1 MNYQSKHIKGV
12 PYFATSN
19 NVNQVINMLDQLI
32 FDLQAE
38 LTALSNS
45 SLYIGSNVALFPT
58 SGITINKLGIDTS
71 TRKLYSFN
79 GVTWNQVTISAPIN
93 TVAPVISGTLVV
105 GNVLTC
111 STGTWTSDTGIIPPY
126 TYQWY
131 RGATLLVGETN
142 NTYTLVQADAGQ
154 NIKCVVTACDSDG
167 CTNADSNVVYIIDA
181 EAQAHFDRVVADGGT
196 IPLGLTALNEFV
208 VSVKNNYS
216 VASVNTAM
224 WALKPHWGISGIK
237 TASGTGATAG
247 GRATSV
253 LYDICGVNG
262 DFIQTTASAQPL
274 ALVHS
279 GSNYAWLSGVASN
292 YFSTP
297 NAVANQIT
305 GDIDIIVNLTHLNWN
320 PASAEIM
327 IGKRDSGS
335 SNIAYSFFIS
345 NGSTLSFRISSDGN
359 SNLNESGNSTVAVP
373 FAANT
378 NGWVR
383 LTRVASTGV
392 VTFFTSTNP
401 SNTNPSSVAWT
412 QLGATVSTNI
422 YNIFNAAVPLT
433 IGTYNTPTAGVML
446 NAIVFRATISNSIGG
461 SPVVDFNPSSYNRA
475 TSQTSWVSATG
486 ETWTLNTAST
496 NNALKAE
503 IVDQTMIMGNGT
515 SYGMRAPNL
524 NINDTAITSY
534 TVFRKFVN
542 TAGLQAIRE
551 ISDDY
556 VTGPGA
562 LFNINTGTNQ
572 EGHGIRANVGRN
584 ASVFTSTGLGLK
596 LATMVNN
603 IANANES
610 LPYLINNVSQSF
622 ISQTFSNNNTTAMNA
637 TGLNF
642 LARNNAASAW
652 ANVIAIGDIVV
663 KGEDDNTK
671 RTAMYNL
678 LKTLSKI

>member
-1 MNYQSKHIKGV
+1 
-12 PYFATSN
+12 
-19 NVNQVINMLDQLI
+19 
-32 FDLQAE
+32 
-38 LTALSNS
+38 
-45 SLYIGSNVALFPT
+45 
-58 SGITINKLGIDTS
+58 
-71 TRKLYSFN
+71 
-79 GVTWNQVTISAPIN
+79 
-93 TVAPVISGTLVV
+93 
-105 GNVLTC
+105 
-111 STGTWTSDTGIIPPY
+111 
-126 TYQWY
+126 
-131 RGATLLVGETN
+131 LLVGETN

-181 EAQAHFDRVVADGGT
+181 EADAHYNRVIADGGT

-279 GSNYAWLSGVASN
+279 GVNYFWSVVEEGNFINSTTTYATSDFDVEFSVNLQGTVTTQRVVSGNGGGNPWSIRFNGGANSIIIEYYVGGYRSANCLTSLSG
-292 YFSTP
+292 
-297 NAVANQIT
+297 
-305 GDIDIIVNLTHLNWN
+305 LN
-320 PASAEIM
+320 
-327 IGKRDSGS
+327 
-335 SNIAYSFFIS
+335 
-345 NGSTLSFRISSDGN
+345 TFRISR
-359 SNLNESGNSTVAVP
+359 NSTTGAITVIK
-373 FAANT
+373 
-378 NGWVR
+378 NGVSQPVGGTQISGV
-383 LTRVASTGV
+383 LDTSVTSLVVGNFSTGAQGFQGVINWVKLYISGSV
-392 VTFFTSTNP
+392 VRE
-401 SNTNPSSVAWT
+401 
-412 QLGATVSTNI
+412 
-422 YNIFNAAVPLT
+422 
-433 IGTYNTPTAGVML
+433 M
-446 NAIVFRATISNSIGG
+446 
-461 SPVVDFNPSSYNRA
+461 NPSSYNRA

-496 NNALKAE
+496 NNALKAT

-515 SYGMRAPNL
+515 SYGMRAPSL

-542 TAGLQAIRE
+542 TVGGQIICELG
-551 ISDDY
+551 
-556 VTGPGA
+556 VNGA
-562 LFNINTGTNQ
+562 TNQ
-572 EGHGIRANVGRN
+572 GVLKTINELNNIETISIRANIGQN
-584 ASVFTSTGLGLK
+584 SSNFTSTSLSVK
-596 LATMVNN
+596 VSTAINN

-622 ISQTFSNNNTTAMNA
+622 SSQPANANNTTAMNA
-637 TGLNF
+637 TGYNF
-642 LARNNAASAW
+642 LARNNSASAW

>member
-1 MNYQSKHIKGV
+1 MKLIHKKLLILSSGT
-12 PYFATSN
+12 ASDSN
-19 NVNQVINMLDQLI
+19 
-32 FDLQAE
+32 
-38 LTALSNS
+38 
-45 SLYIGSNVALFPT
+45 
-58 SGITINKLGIDTS
+58 
-71 TRKLYSFN
+71 
-79 GVTWNQVTISAPIN
+79 APIN
-93 TVAPVISGTLVV
+93 TVAPAISGTLVV
-105 GNVLTC
+105 GNVLSC

-131 RGATLLVGETN
+131 RGVTLLVGETN

-154 NIKCVVTACDSDG
+154 NMKCVVTACDSDG
-167 CTNADSNVVYIIDA
+167 CTNANSNSVYIIDA

-196 IPLGLTALNEFV
+196 IPLGLTALNEFI

-279 GSNYAWLSGVASN
+279 GVN
-292 YFSTP
+292 YFKGVGVSFNFMSTP
-297 NAVANQIT
+297 NSVANQII
-305 GDIDIIVNLTHLNWN
+305 GDIEINAHFIHNLTGTEQIIIAKNQAATNQAYRLRITNGN
-320 PASAEIM
+320 
-327 IGKRDSGS
+327 
-335 SNIAYSFFIS
+335 NISFTIS
-345 NGSTLSFRISSDGN
+345 LDGSTLISVI
-359 SNLNESGNSTVAVP
+359 ST
-373 FAANT
+373 FSLT
-378 NGWVR
+378 NNQEIWVR
-383 LTRVASTGV
+383 CTRNATTGV
-392 VTFFTSTNP
+392 MNMFTSNDGITYTLNNTATN
-401 SNTNPSSVAWT
+401 
-412 QLGATVSTNI
+412 ATG
-422 YNIFNAAVPLT
+422 NIFNTTSQVS
-433 IGTYNTPTAGVML
+433 IGANHNGASDAFHGILY
-446 NAIVFRATISNSIGG
+446 RATISNTIGG
-461 SPVVDFNPSSYNRA
+461 SPVVDFNPSTYNRA

-486 ETWTLNTAST
+486 ETWTLNTPNT
-496 NNALKAE
+496 NNALKAA

-515 SYGMRAPNL
+515 SYGMRAPSL

-542 TAGLQAIRE
+542 TVGGQIINELSADINSNQGKSLAINDAGNAE
-551 ISDDY
+551 SIS
-556 VTGPGA
+556 
-562 LFNINTGTNQ
+562 
-572 EGHGIRANVGRN
+572 IRANVGIN
-584 ASVFTSTGLGLK
+584 ASRFTSNSLSLK
-596 LATMVNN
+596 VATAINN

-610 LPYLINNVSQSF
+610 LPYLIDNVSQSF
-622 ISQTFSNNNTTAMNA
+622 VLQPASANNTTAMNG
-637 TGLNF
+637 TGYNF
-642 LARNNAASAW
+642 LARNNSASAW

>member
-1 MNYQSKHIKGV
+1 MPTYTNIATGQVLTQDEFSALVCNETYTCCNQADGVWFTANDAKNEYQWQQ
-12 PYFATSN
+12 YFIAN
-19 NVNQVINMLDQLI
+19 NLCSDGN
-32 FDLQAE
+32 
-38 LTALSNS
+38 
-45 SLYIGSNVALFPT
+45 
-58 SGITINKLGIDTS
+58 
-71 TRKLYSFN
+71 
-79 GVTWNQVTISAPIN
+79 APIN
-93 TVAPVISGTLVV
+93 TVAPAISGTLVV
-105 GNVLTC
+105 GNVLTS

-131 RGATLLVGETN
+131 RGLTLIVGATN

-167 CTNADSNVVYIIDA
+167 CTNANSNSVYIIDA
-181 EAQAHFDRVVADGGT
+181 EAQAHFNRVVADGGT

-224 WALKPHWGISGIK
+224 WALKPHWGVSGIK

-279 GSNYAWLSGVASN
+279 GVNYLWSVAEAGNFINSTTTYATSDFDVEFSVNLQGTSNIQRVVSGGSASSPWSIVFRGTSNIIDIEYYVGGYRSATCSTSLSG
-292 YFSTP
+292 
-297 NAVANQIT
+297 
-305 GDIDIIVNLTHLNWN
+305 LN
-320 PASAEIM
+320 
-327 IGKRDSGS
+327 
-335 SNIAYSFFIS
+335 
-345 NGSTLSFRISSDGN
+345 TFRISRN
-359 SNLNESGNSTVAVP
+359 SSTGAITILKNGVSQTVAGTQIAGALDSLP
-373 FAANT
+373 TQIRIGNIAASSEGFQGVIN
-378 NGWVR
+378 WVK
-383 LTRVASTGV
+383 L
-392 VTFFTSTNP
+392 
-401 SNTNPSSVAWT
+401 
-412 QLGATVSTNI
+412 
-422 YNIFNAAVPLT
+422 Y
-433 IGTYNTPTAGVML
+433 
-446 NAIVFRATISNSIGG
+446 ISG
-461 SPVVDFNPSSYNRA
+461 SLVREMNPSSYNRA

-496 NNALKAE
+496 NNALKAA

-542 TAGLQAIRE
+542 TVGNQIVNELGVASGIF
-551 ISDDY
+551 S
-556 VTGPGA
+556 GKA
-562 LFNINTGTNQ
+562 LRINNVANT
-572 EGHGIRANVGRN
+572 ERVDIFANVGQN
-584 ASVFTSTGLGLK
+584 SSSYTSTDLSLK
-596 LATMVNN
+596 VATVINN

-622 ISQTFSNNNTTAMNA
+622 SGQPANANNTTAMNA
-637 TGLNF
+637 TGYNF
-642 LARNNAASAW
+642 LARNNSASEW

-663 KGEDDNTK
+663 KGEDDTTK
-671 RTAMYNL
+671 RTAMFNL

>member
-1 MNYQSKHIKGV
+1 MNPIHKKLLILSSGT
-12 PYFATSN
+12 ASDSN
-19 NVNQVINMLDQLI
+19 
-32 FDLQAE
+32 
-38 LTALSNS
+38 
-45 SLYIGSNVALFPT
+45 
-58 SGITINKLGIDTS
+58 
-71 TRKLYSFN
+71 
-79 GVTWNQVTISAPIN
+79 
-93 TVAPVISGTLVV
+93 APVNTIAPAISGTLVV
-105 GNVLTC
+105 GNVLTS

-131 RGATLLVGETN
+131 RGVTLIVGETN

-181 EAQAHFDRVVADGGT
+181 EANAHFNRVVADGGT

-279 GSNYAWLSGVASN
+279 GTNYAWLPGVASN

-305 GDIDIIVNLTHLNWN
+305 GDMDLISYVDY
-320 PASAEIM
+320 A
-327 IGKRDSGS
+327 
-335 SNIAYSFFIS
+335 S
-345 NGSTLSFRISSDGN
+345 NGAFQLIQGKTT
-359 SNLNESGNSTVAVP
+359 SGNHQYCQYIT
-373 FAANT
+373 NT
-378 NGWVR
+378 NQLGGHWGNGGFFTDVSSGVSLGTTYKGWLKCSR
-383 LTRVASTGV
+383 TSSTGV
-392 VTFFTSTNP
+392 VTFWTSSDPPTTP
-401 SNTNPSSVAWT
+401 ISSINWVPNGTPAT
-412 QLGATVSTNI
+412 SYIGATGNTGLPYIVGA
-422 YNIFNAAVPLT
+422 Y
-433 IGTYNTPTAGVML
+433 GTSFILPFQGL
-446 NAIVFRATISNSIGG
+446 IHRATISNSIGG
-461 SPVVDFNPSSYNRA
+461 APVVDFNPSSYNRA

-496 NNALKAE
+496 NNALKAT

-515 SYGMRAPNL
+515 SYGMRAPSL

-542 TAGLQAIRE
+542 TVGQKIVNELGGNASLNQGKHI
-551 ISDDY
+551 
-556 VTGPGA
+556 
-562 LFNINTGTNQ
+562 FINSHLNT
-572 EGHGIRANVGRN
+572 EVSGIYANVGLNSSR
-584 ASVFTSTGLGLK
+584 FTSSSLSLK
-596 LATMVNN
+596 IATSINN
-603 IANANES
+603 IANTNEAE
-610 LPYLINNVSQSF
+610 PYLIDNVSQVVVGTPG
-622 ISQTFSNNNTTAMNA
+622 ISNNTTAMNA
-637 TGLNF
+637 TGYNF
-642 LARNNAASAW
+642 LARNNASGFW

>member
-1 MNYQSKHIKGV
+1 M
-12 PYFATSN
+12 
-19 NVNQVINMLDQLI
+19 
-32 FDLQAE
+32 
-38 LTALSNS
+38 
-45 SLYIGSNVALFPT
+45 
-58 SGITINKLGIDTS
+58 
-71 TRKLYSFN
+71 KLYKKLLILSS
-79 GVTWNQVTISAPIN
+79 GVATDGNAPVN
-93 TVAPVISGTLVV
+93 TVPPSISGTLVV
-105 GNVLTC
+105 GNVLT
-111 STGTWTSDTGIIPPY
+111 TTNGTWTSDTGIIPPY

-131 RGATLLVGETN
+131 RGVTLLVGETN

-167 CTNADSNVVYIIDA
+167 CTNANSNSVYIIDA
-181 EAQAHFDRVVADGGT
+181 EAQAHFNRVVADGGT
-196 IPLGLTALNEFV
+196 IPLGLTALNEFI

-279 GSNYAWLSGVASN
+279 GVNYFWGSGVTGN
-292 YFSTP
+292 FVSTP
-297 NAVANQIT
+297 NAAANQIM

-496 NNALKAE
+496 NNALKAC

-515 SYGMRAPNL
+515 SYGMRAPSL

-542 TAGLQAIRE
+542 TLGGQIINELSADINSNQGKFLVINDAGNAEAI
-551 ISDDY
+551 S
-556 VTGPGA
+556 
-562 LFNINTGTNQ
+562 
-572 EGHGIRANVGRN
+572 IRSNVGINSSR
-584 ASVFTSTGLGLK
+584 FTSNSLSLK
-596 LATMVNN
+596 VATAINN

-622 ISQTFSNNNTTAMNA
+622 LLQPSNANNTTAMNG
-637 TGLNF
+637 TGYNF
-642 LARNNAASAW
+642 LARNNAASIW

-663 KGEDDNTK
+663 KGEDDSTK

-678 LKTLSKI
+678 LKTLSNI

>member
-1 MNYQSKHIKGV
+1 MNPIHKKLLILSSGT
-12 PYFATSN
+12 ASDSN
-19 NVNQVINMLDQLI
+19 
-32 FDLQAE
+32 
-38 LTALSNS
+38 
-45 SLYIGSNVALFPT
+45 
-58 SGITINKLGIDTS
+58 
-71 TRKLYSFN
+71 
-79 GVTWNQVTISAPIN
+79 APIN
-93 TVAPVISGTLVV
+93 TVAPEISGTLVV
-105 GNVLTC
+105 GNVLTS

-131 RGATLLVGETN
+131 RGVTLIVGATN
-142 NTYTLVQADAGQ
+142 NTYTSAQADAGQ

-181 EAQAHFDRVVADGGT
+181 EAQAHFNRVIADGGT

-279 GSNYAWLSGVASN
+279 GSNYAWLSGVAGN

-305 GDIDIIVNLTHLNWN
+305 GDIEIVAKVNTTSFSTDQAIFTKAGVAGTTFSYNAFINAFGGLSFSYSPTGALGSRITS
-320 PASAEIM
+320 ASTATLASV
-327 IGKRDSGS
+327 GLSVNTTFWVKVNRSS
-335 SNIAYSFFIS
+335 SNGDINFY
-345 NGSTLSFRISSDGN
+345 
-359 SNLNESGNSTVAVP
+359 
-373 FAANT
+373 
-378 NGWVR
+378 
-383 LTRVASTGV
+383 
-392 VTFFTSTNP
+392 TSTDGVTY
-401 SNTNPSSVAWT
+401 S
-412 QLGATVSTNI
+412 QLGTTVSTTPSSMYNSTELLNI
-422 YNIFNAAVPLT
+422 GSWGGILHLFLGT
-433 IGTYNTPTAGVML
+433 IH
-446 NAIVFRATISNSIGG
+446 RATISNSIGG
-461 SPVVDFNPSSYNRA
+461 SPVVDFNPASYNRA
-475 TSQTSWVSATG
+475 TSQTSWVSATS

-496 NNALKAE
+496 NNALKAT

-515 SYGMRAPNL
+515 SYGMRAPSL
-524 NINDTAITSY
+524 NINDTAITTY
-534 TVFRKFVN
+534 TVFRKF
-542 TAGLQAIRE
+542 
-551 ISDDY
+551 
-556 VTGPGA
+556 
-562 LFNINTGTNQ
+562 INTGGARIINELGADSDTFQGKSMSINGTDNT
-572 EGHGIRANVGRN
+572 ELHMIRANVGIN
-584 ASVFTSTGLGLK
+584 ASRFTSNSLSLK
-596 LATMVNN
+596 VATYINN

-622 ISQTFSNNNTTAMNA
+622 SSQPANANNTTAMNA
-637 TGLNF
+637 TGYNF
-642 LARNNAASAW
+642 LARNNAASFW

-663 KGEDDNTK
+663 KGEDDTTK

-678 LKTLSKI
+678 LKTLSNI